1 MKTRSPTR
9 SFTRTVKLGLHI
21 GMWGAAPTDRYV
33 ELAQRAKALGFDM
46 VVSAENY
53 GSDVFTPPAVIASH
67 TSTIGLST
75 GVMPIQA
82 RTLA

>member
-1 MKTRSPTR
+1 MGRCP
-9 SFTRTVKLGLHI
+9 H
-21 GMWGAAPTDRYV
+21 DRYV
-33 ELAQRAKALGFDM
+33 ELAQRAETLGFDM

-53 GSDVFTPPAVIASH
+53 GSDVFTPLAVMASH

-82 RTLA
+82 RTPASEVL